1 MHAKHYIRDLLQQAL
16 QEEGLSWPEKG
27 TVEPPREQEHGDM
40 ASNAALVLAS
50 SLGQKPRD
58 LAESLR
64 HRVAGDEYLERVE
77 VAGPGFLNFFF
88 KPGFWHQVLSD
99 VFEQGADF
107 GASRA
112 GEGERV
118 LVEYVSANPTGPL
131 HIGHGRGAA
140 VGDSLARILRFTGHE
155 VATEYYVNDSGRQ
168 IQLLGQSILLRY
180 HELWGRHAGPLPQE
194 CYQGGYIRDLA
205 RELAELRG
213 EELLHQNEEM
223 AVAECADFGLGRILE
238 QIGADLR
245 EFGAEHEMWFRESS
259 LTNGNKM
266 AGTIEALREQGL
278 VYEQD
283 GAQWFATAQYGD
295 DKDRV
300 LRKSDG
306 ELTYFAA
313 DIVYH
318 ADKFQRGYDRLI
330 NVWGADH
337 HGYVPRMHAAVQA
350 LGRSRDDLRLLLV
363 QMVNLLRDGEYVS
376 MSTRAG
382 EFVTLADVCS
392 EVGTDAAR
400 FIFLSHKSDSH
411 LDFDLDLVKQ
421 QSMDNP
427 VYYVQYAHA
436 RVCSV
441 FKKARE
447 RGYPVDDQ
455 EIPSLQRL
463 TAQEELDLLQRL
475 DRFPDMLQGA
485 ARTLAPHH
493 LSFYLR
499 DLAGSFHSYYNKY
512 PVLIPEEAE
521 QDLCRARLALLGGI
535 AQVLRNGLTLLG
547 VGAPETM

>member
-1 MHAKHYIRDLLQQAL
+1 MHAKQYVRDLLEGAL
-16 QEEGLSWPEKG
+16 REEGLAWPEKG
-27 TVEPPREQEHGDM
+27 TVEPPREQEHGDL

-50 SLGQKPRD
+50 SLGKKPRD

-64 HRVAGDEYLERVE
+64 DRIVGDEYLERVE
-77 VAGPGFLNFFF
+77 VAGPGFLNFFLR
-88 KPGFWHQVLSD
+88 PEFWHLILSD
-99 VFEQGADF
+99 VFKQGDGF
-107 GASRA
+107 GATDT
-112 GEGERV
+112 GGGERV

-140 VGDSLARILRFTGHE
+140 VGDSLARILRFTGHQ

-168 IQLLGQSILLRY
+168 IHLLGRSILLRY
-180 HELWGRHAGPLPQE
+180 KELWGRHTGPLPQD
-194 CYQGGYIRDLA
+194 CYQGSYIRDLA
-205 RELAELRG
+205 RELSDIRG
-213 EELLHQNEEM
+213 KGLLHEAEER
-223 AVAECADFGLGRILE
+223 AVPECADFGLRRVLE
-238 QIGADLR
+238 WIGDDLR
-245 EFGAEHEMWFRESS
+245 EFGADHEIWFRESR
-259 LTNGNKM
+259 LTNGDAM
-266 AGTIEALREQGL
+266 RRTLDALMEQGL
-278 VYEQD
+278 VYERD
-283 GAQWFATAQYGD
+283 GALWFASAEYGD

-313 DIVYH
+313 DVAYH
-318 ADKFQRGYDRLI
+318 ADKFRRGYDRLI

-350 LGRSRDDLRLLLV
+350 LGREKEDLQLLLV
-363 QMVNLLRDGEYVS
+363 QMVNLLRGGEQVS

-411 LDFDLDLVKQ
+411 LDFDLELVKE

-436 RVCSV
+436 RICSV

-447 RGYPVDDQ
+447 RGYPTGEAPQ
-455 EIPSLQRL
+455 LGRL
-463 TAQEELDLLQRL
+463 KAQEELDILRRL

-499 DLAGSFHSYYNKY
+499 DLAGTFHSYYNKY
-512 PVLIPEEAE
+512 PVLIPDEAE
-521 QDLCRARLALLGGI
+521 QDLCRARLALLAGI
-535 AQVLRNGLTLLG
+535 AQVLRNGLALLG
-547 VGAPETM
+547 VGAPQTM